1 MDSVSLLSA
10 LLDEER
16 RLRSLA
22 EAEVRAYRKTLTK
35 LALRL
40 APAAFDARR
49 RQDPTSFERF
59 SPAEWESF
67 FQSVPQKEE
76 RPRGG
81 WGSEQRADSQEPAAV
96 SQQPTA
102 VSQQPSAIS
111 GQRATSNEQ
120 RAKEHSHQ
128 PSAISSQKATGSEL
142 RAEKHS
148 HQPAAHSPQ
157 PAANSFPPA
166 ANRQQPTAES
176 RPLNADR
183 SSLPP
188 SPPSRYAALF
198 ANWER
203 EGLALQILAT
213 TGWSLRYA
221 VDEALATAVGI
232 GSGSGSIKR
241 LFARLEK
248 LGLVTSQVYDLGGV
262 RAAILLLSERGKQ
275 VAQGC
280 GFALVSCEWEL
291 LLQAHGGE
299 RQAKHAALCCAF
311 AYQARKRGWQVALC
325 PKVEGPAQPDMAL
338 QRGEERLF
346 VEVEAESGEAER
358 RMRKWRNQADLQGYV
373 ALCANNGGVRERL
386 VLEAQAASKHGVATD
401 LTALIKEQDE
411 GKGLWVER
419 WGRKAAVSRQLSAAG
434 Q

>member
-1 MDSVSLLSA
+1 MDRTTLLDQLLS
-10 LLDEER
+10 EER

-40 APAAFDARR
+40 APAAFVARR
-49 RQDPTSFERF
+49 REDPTSFERF

-67 FQSVPQKEE
+67 FESVPQKEE

-81 WGSEQRADSQEPAAV
+81 WGGESG
-96 SQQPTA
+96 
-102 VSQQPSAIS
+102 QPSAIS
-111 GQRATSNEQ
+111 GQQAE
-120 RAKEHSHQ
+120 KHSHQ
-128 PSAISSQKATGSEL
+128 PSAISSQKATGVEQ
-142 RAEKHS
+142 RAEQHS
-148 HQPAAHSPQ
+148 QQPAAHSPQ
-157 PAANSFPPA
+157 PTANSQLPA
-166 ANRQQPTAES
+166 ANRQPPTAES
-176 RPLNADR
+176 RPLKAD
-183 SSLPP
+183 SSTDRRPLKAEGFPLPP

-248 LGLVTSQVYDLGGV
+248 LGLVTSQVHDLGGV
-262 RAAILLLSERGKQ
+262 RAAVLLLSERGKQ

-280 GFALVSCEWEL
+280 GFALVPCEWEL

-299 RQAKHAALCCAF
+299 RQTKHAALCCAF
-311 AYQARKRGWQVALC
+311 AYQARKRGWTVELC
-325 PKVEGPAQPDMAL
+325 PEVEGNAQPDMRL
-338 QRGEERLF
+338 LRGEDSLY
-346 VEVEAESGEAER
+346 VEVEAESGDAER

-373 ALCANNGGVRERL
+373 AFCANNGGVRERL

-401 LTALIKEQDE
+401 LTALIKGQAGDDS
-411 GKGLWVER
+411 LWVER
-419 WGRKAAVSRQLSAAG
+419 WGRKAISS
-434 Q
+434 

>member
-1 MDSVSLLSA
+1 MDPVSLLSA

-67 FQSVPQKEE
+67 FESVQRVEE
-76 RPRGG
+76 GPKQG
-81 WGSEQRADSQEPAAV
+81 WGSEQRADSQEPA
-96 SQQPTA
+96 A

-157 PAANSFPPA
+157 PSTNSHQPA
-166 ANRQQPTAES
+166 AHSPQPIAEG
-176 RPLNADR
+176 RPLKTDSSPDR
-183 SSLPP
+183 FSLPP
-188 SPPSRYAALF
+188 SPPSRYGALF
-198 ANWER
+198 TNWER

-232 GSGSGSIKR
+232 GSGSGSLKR

-248 LGLVTSQVYDLGGV
+248 LGLITSQVHDLGGV

-280 GFALVSCEWEL
+280 GFALVPCEWEL

-338 QRGEERLF
+338 QQGEERIF

-358 RMRKWRNQADLQGYV
+358 RMRKWRNQAELQGYV

-401 LTALIKEQDE
+401 LTALIKGQE
-411 GKGLWVER
+411 GDDSLWVER
-419 WGRKAAVSRQLSAAG
+419 WGRRAAVSGQRSAVSG
-434 Q
+434 KE

>member
-1 MDSVSLLSA
+1 MDRTTLLDQLLS
-10 LLDEER
+10 EER

-59 SPAEWESF
+59 SPDDWQSF
-67 FQSVPQKEE
+67 FESVQREEE
-76 RPRGG
+76 RPKKG
-81 WGSEQRADSQEPAAV
+81 WGSGQQATGNEQRTEEHGHQQATSSERIADSQP
-96 SQQPTA
+96 PTA
-102 VSQQPSAIS
+102 NSPQLSAIS
-111 GQRATSNEQ
+111 LRQAMSNEQ
-120 RAKEHSHQ
+120 RTDSEQQA
-128 PSAISSQKATGSEL
+128 ANSQRPVAV
-142 RAEKHS
+142 RQ
-148 HQPAAHSPQ
+148 QPAASSQ
-157 PAANSFPPA
+157 PPK
-166 ANRQQPTAES
+166 
-176 RPLNADR
+176 ADR

-232 GSGSGSIKR
+232 GSGSGSLKR

-262 RAAILLLSERGKQ
+262 RAAILLLSERGSQ

-280 GFALVSCEWEL
+280 GFTLVPSEWDIL
-291 LLQAHGGE
+291 LAAHGGE
-299 RQAKHAALCCAF
+299 RQTKHAALCCAF
-311 AYQARKRGWQVALC
+311 AYQARKRGWTVELC
-325 PKVEGPAQPDMAL
+325 PDVEGNAQPDMTL
-338 QRGEERLF
+338 LRGEERIF

-358 RMRKWRNQADLQGYV
+358 RMRKWRNQSDLQGYV

-386 VLEAQAASKHGVATD
+386 VLEARAASKHGVATD
-401 LTALIKEQDE
+401 LTALIKGQDDGE
-411 GKGLWVER
+411 SMWVER
-419 WGRKAAVSRQLSAAG
+419 WGRKAAIG
-434 Q
+434 G